1 MLPIIFIKGCAE
13 ERGFQHGKKLRRE
26 IHQVIQFYQ
35 QVFQK
40 NQEDIFKEAE
50 HFKVKIKEYNC
61 KYAQEIEALAE
72 GANVNPLWIY
82 ALNSRTEI
90 LSYYPF
96 ECTSI
101 YFQKTGILG
110 QNWDWAKALEGL
122 IVLMKIQFPNG
133 HKILM
138 LTEPGIIGKIGM
150 NCRGL
155 GVCLNLLMIKKK
167 LTGVPIHILLR
178 SVLDSE
184 TITDAHNK
192 LKKAGLGQASN
203 ILIGTGI
210 GECLNIEFAGD
221 ELFYLQPEK
230 QVLIHTNHFLANS
243 INPKSGIFTSS
254 YLRLETIKNK
264 LRKESKYSLE
274 KMEEI
279 LLDRSNQEYP
289 IHQPYIYYPVIGD
302 LGTIYT
308 AIMDLKNLT
317 IYIKSGNNLK
327 RNFFKIF
334 FVTYI

>member
-13 ERGFQHGKKLRRE
+13 ERGFQHGQTLRQK

-35 QVFQK
+35 QIFQK
-40 NQEDIFKEAE
+40 NPGDILREAK
-50 HFKVKIKEYNC
+50 HFQVKIKEYNC
-61 KYAQEIEALAE
+61 KYVREIEALAE
-72 GANVNPLWIY
+72 GAQVNPLWIY

-90 LSYYPF
+90 LSYYPV

-110 QNWDWAKALEGL
+110 QNWDWAQALEAL
-122 IVLMKIQFPNG
+122 IVLMKIQSPHG

-150 NCRGL
+150 NSRGL

-184 TITDAHNK
+184 TITDAENQ
-192 LKKAGLGQASN
+192 LKRAGLGQASN

-210 GECLNIEFAGD
+210 GECLNLEFAGD
-221 ELFYLQPEK
+221 ELFYLKPEK
-230 QVLIHTNHFLANS
+230 QVLIHTNHFLASS
-243 INPKSGIFTSS
+243 INPPRGMFRRS
-254 YLRLETIKNK
+254 YLRLKTIKNQ
-264 LRKESKYSLE
+264 LRKESEFSLE
-274 KMEEI
+274 KMKKI
-279 LLDRSNQEYP
+279 LNDRSNQESP
-289 IHQPYIYYPVIGD
+289 INQPYIYYPVIGD

-308 AIMDLKNLT
+308 VIMDLKNLRM
-317 IYIKSGNNLK
+317 YIKSGNNLK
-327 RNFFKIF
+327 TNFLKFSL
-334 FVTYI
+334 